1 MKSVAI
7 SFWLALA
14 SLLAATNAAVGEETG
29 PCLKPSDPVAG
40 ILRKVTI
47 RLPSNRELVSNWHID
62 LSAPVCV
69 KIGDEEDKGI
79 RDVEVVFAKSVD
91 LKEVDD
97 QLGMPV
103 GVKGTFVYM
112 RGEGDTA
119 SHVVVDAE
127 FYDDLDDAGEIR
139 RK

>member
-1 MKSVAI
+1 MKSIAI
-7 SFWLALA
+7 SFWLASA
-14 SLLAATNAAVGEETG
+14 SLLVVTNAVVGEETE
-29 PCLKPSDPVAG
+29 PCLKPTDPVAG

-62 LSAPVCV
+62 LSEPVCV
-69 KIGDEEDKGI
+69 KIGGEEDKGI
-79 RDVEVVFAKSVD
+79 IDVEVEFAKSID
-91 LKEVDD
+91 LKTVDD
-97 QLGMPV
+97 QLGLPV
-103 GVKGTFVYM
+103 GVKGTFVHM